1 MERNSGDG
9 MDPRSLTEGLSL
21 VTATWESELA
31 SKRLSEADIDAQSS
45 ADPADSLTRL
55 DDLLEDPRLLSPL
68 WIDMSG
74 ESPTAFT
81 DEKSAPNQAIEV
93 TPESLVRGRRA
104 QILRRSKLAN
114 EAAKAEL
121 FHELD
126 ENSLDDVEMQSIED
140 KLERLDVEEGHLDE
154 LRNEGNA
161 LDARRTFERQMERQ
175 QFEANLEESRRR
187 FDLVAEK
194 TRAGLRSQ
202 WRSRES
208 IAAIVGGAL
217 LISFAITA
225 IVAMFTGTEI
235 TDVVQNSFLLILGYF
250 FGAAVGR
257 RPDGANDQDAPR
269 ARTP

>member
-1 MERNSGDG
+1 MDG
-9 MDPRSLTEGLSL
+9 MTPGRLKEGLSL
-21 VTATWESELA
+21 VTTTWESELA
-31 SKRLSEADIDAQSS
+31 SQRLSEADIDAQSS
-45 ADPADSLTRL
+45 GDLADSLTRL
-55 DDLLEDPRLLSPL
+55 DELLKDPRLLSPL
-68 WIDMSG
+68 WIDMSS
-74 ESPTAFT
+74 ESPITYT
-81 DEKSAPNQAIEV
+81 DEKSAPNHAIEM
-93 TPESLVRGRRA
+93 TPESLLRGRRA
-104 QILRRSKLAN
+104 QILRKSKLAN

-126 ENSLDDVEMQSIED
+126 ENSLDGVEKQSIED
-140 KLERLDVEEGHLDE
+140 KLERLDVEEVHLDE

-161 LDARRTFERQMERQ
+161 LDARRKFENEME
-175 QFEANLEESRRR
+175 RRR

-194 TRAGLRSQ
+194 TRFGLRSQ

-257 RPDGANDQDAPR
+257 RPDGAND
-269 ARTP
+269 